1 MNGLIIWAQSNCR
14 STMALYREVIKLL
27 DVPVVVALWHYRAV
41 GQSDIRTCIGFRDDE
56 FADIEMVPVGEDLSK
71 GMALLDAHPG
81 YNHLFSVYQ
90 EAPTFQKLLLE
101 AKRRG
106 EKVGI
111 MCESP
116 CNMAS
121 GWRFLLKEL
130 YMRFV
135 LPHRVSCVVKAADF
149 FVNFSGDDKRAA
161 ERNGWPKDKILPFG
175 YFSPRIEGSK
185 LKPRTTNR
193 PFEIL
198 ATGILAPYR
207 GADILLKALAI
218 LKKRGVPYHATIT
231 QKGPM
236 YGKMKAKAEADQLP
250 VDMPGFVEMK
260 DLIRLYETCSVYVGS
275 GRREPWGM
283 RLNDALQCGTPLI
296 VSRGMG
302 GVQLVDRYGCGL
314 AVPPSDP
321 VALANALQQLIDN
334 PALYKKV
341 ACATVDAANLCTPE
355 RKAQELIGLIQK
367 FDPMWLA

>member
-1 MNGLIIWAQSNCR
+1 MKGLIIWAQSNCR

-27 DVPVVVALWHYRAV
+27 DVPVVVALWHHRSE

-56 FADIEMVPVGEDLSK
+56 FADIEMIPVGEDFDK
-71 GMALLDAHPG
+71 GIKLLDEHPG
-81 YNHLFSVYQ
+81 FNHLFAVYQ
-90 EAPTFQKLLLE
+90 GAPTFQKLILE

-130 YMRFV
+130 YMQFV
-135 LPHRVSCVVKAADF
+135 LPRRVSRVVKVADF
-149 FVNFSGDDKRAA
+149 FVNFSGDDTRAA
-161 ERNGWPKDKILPFG
+161 ERNGWPKEKILPFG

-207 GADILLKALAI
+207 GADILLEALAI
-218 LKKRGVPYHATIT
+218 LKKRGVSYHATIT

-236 YGKMKAKAEADQLP
+236 YGKMKAKVEVEQLP
-250 VDMPGFVEMK
+250 VDMPGFVEMD
-260 DLIRLYETCSVYVGS
+260 DLIHLYESCSVYVGA
-275 GRREPWGM
+275 GRHEPWGM
-283 RLNDALQCGTPLI
+283 RLNDALLCGAPLV

-314 AVPPSDP
+314 AVRQDDP
-321 VALANALQQLIDN
+321 IDMADALEKLSRDESLYRDVSEKAILAARECSPDKKANELLRLIKEFDN
-334 PALYKKV
+334 
-341 ACATVDAANLCTPE
+341 E
-355 RKAQELIGLIQK
+355 FI
-367 FDPMWLA
+367 

>member
-1 MNGLIIWAQSNCR
+1 MKGLIIWAHSNCR
-14 STMALYREVIKLL
+14 STMALYREVKSLINS
-27 DVPVVVALWHYRAV
+27 PVIIALWQGSEGAQCDIRQNV
-41 GQSDIRTCIGFRDDE
+41 GFREDEFSDIKMI
-56 FADIEMVPVGEDLSK
+56 PVGEDYEK
-71 GMALLDAHPG
+71 GVSLLDGHPG
-81 YNHLFSVYQ
+81 FNHLFAVYQ
-90 EAPTFQKLLLE
+90 GAPTFQRLILE

-121 GWRFLLKEL
+121 GWRFALKEL

-135 LPHRVSCVVKAADF
+135 LPRRIARVVKAADF
-149 FVNFSGDDKRAA
+149 FINFSGDDTHAA
-161 ERNGWPKDKILPFG
+161 ERNGWPKEKILPFG

-185 LKPRTTNR
+185 LVPRTTNR

-207 GADILLKALAI
+207 GADILLEALTI

-231 QKGPM
+231 QKGQM
-236 YGKMKAKAEADQLP
+236 YGKMKAKVESERLP

-283 RLNDALQCGTPLI
+283 RLNDALQCGAPLV
-296 VSRGMG
+296 VSRSMG
-302 GVQLVDRYGCGL
+302 GACLIDHYDCGL
-314 AVPPSDP
+314 CYEKNSPEKLADALEILAQDQEVYKRVAV
-321 VALANALQQLIDN
+321 NAV
-334 PALYKKV
+334 K
-341 ACATVDAANLCTPE
+341 AAEEIEPE
-355 RKAQELIGLIQK
+355 RMAHVLIERIRLGCK
-367 FDPMWLA
+367 GWL